1 MRNRLM
7 VLLVG
12 ATIAVVAL
20 YGVPRA
26 YFLAD
31 MVQGQQQL
39 EVRDL
44 ARVLS
49 AALSVQEDN
58 DIAVTESFLADA
70 VGADDLV
77 RYVPLAGPPV
87 TAGDIVSNDSDI
99 TATEQVAGGGRLTMV
114 RSGVVVERRVSDAIM
129 PLVLLG
135 LGLVATSA
143 VAVVVVSRR
152 LSRPFQDLAQAATS
166 LGEGRFDLE
175 LPHSSV
181 PEVEAIGSALRKS
194 STQLEHLVHRERDFA
209 VNASHELLSPIT
221 ALILQLEDLKTWPET
236 PSTVVEELDESLR
249 TLEHLTT
256 AVRRLL
262 EDDRSTRRTST
273 LAVDLVALTD
283 HVVER
288 WRGAAKDQGREIRL
302 ESSGMIPAHVSTDE
316 FTQVLDVL
324 LDNACRHG
332 RGSIVVDCA
341 DLDSHVRVRV
351 ADDGEL
357 SSASDVIHRHAQ
369 DTDGPR
375 PGLEAAAELAEAQGG
390 YLLRDDT
397 TRTRFLLM
405 LPKPSV

>member
-1 MRNRLM
+1 
-7 VLLVG
+7 
-12 ATIAVVAL
+12 
-20 YGVPRA
+20 
-26 YFLAD
+26 
-31 MVQGQQQL
+31 
-39 EVRDL
+39 
-44 ARVLS
+44 
-49 AALSVQEDN
+49 
-58 DIAVTESFLADA
+58 
-70 VGADDLV
+70 
-77 RYVPLAGPPV
+77 
-87 TAGDIVSNDSDI
+87 
-99 TATEQVAGGGRLTMV
+99 MV